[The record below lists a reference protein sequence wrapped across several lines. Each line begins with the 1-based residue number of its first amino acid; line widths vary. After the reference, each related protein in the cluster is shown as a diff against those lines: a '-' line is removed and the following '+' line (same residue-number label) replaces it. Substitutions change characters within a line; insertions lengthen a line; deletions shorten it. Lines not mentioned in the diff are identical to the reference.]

1 MSGAPG
7 PLTGV
12 GVLVTRPVDQAGR
25 LAGLI
30 EELGGMPVRFPTIEI
45 RAPRDPAPALA
56 IIDRLSQYTM
66 AIFTSVNAVRYA
78 VPLIRTRQGPPAYL
92 IISVIGKASARQLE
106 LFGVSP
112 QLVPSAG
119 FSSEALLA
127 MPRMQ
132 VVHGERIVIF
142 RGEGGRELLG
152 DTLKARGARVDVAE
166 VYRRAMPETDPGE
179 LIQRWKQGEI
189 NIVIVTS
196 NESLQNLFAIVGEVG
211 QQWLC
216 ATPLVV
222 VSERARR
229 LAHVLGVGH
238 PVLTAREA
246 SDEAIV
252 ETLLKWRQARF
263 E

>member
-1 MSGAPG
+1 
-7 PLTGV
+7 
-12 GVLVTRPVDQAGR
+12 
-25 LAGLI
+25 
-30 EELGGMPVRFPTIEI
+30 
-45 RAPRDPAPALA
+45 
-56 IIDRLSQYTM
+56 LSDYTM
-66 AIFTSVNAVRYA
+66 AIFTSANAVRYA
-78 VPLIRTRQGPPAYL
+78 LPLIRARQGVPACL
-92 IISVIGKASARQLE
+92 IIVAIGKASAHQLE
-106 LFGVSP
+106 QCGLPP
-112 QLVPSAG
+112 QLVPSTG

-132 VVHGERIVIF
+132 AVAGERVVIF

-152 DTLKARGARVDVAE
+152 DTLKARGARVDLAE
-166 VYRRAMPETDPGE
+166 VYRRAVPEADPRE
-179 LIQRWKQGEI
+179 LVQRWKQGEI
-189 NIVIVTS
+189 NIVVVTS
-196 NESLQNLFAIVGEVG
+196 NESLQNLFAIVGGVG

-229 LAHVLGVGH
+229 LAHALGVGH
-238 PVLTAREA
+238 PVLTTREA